1 MLNLA
6 KINKEKKDTKTNRVS
21 KYTISVQ
28 KLCYS
33 LHEYKGSSKK
43 YYPIITLFMLSKN
56 KSVNLQ
62 FPKY

>member
-33 LHEYKGSSKK
+33 QHEYKGSNKK
-43 YYPIITLFMLSKN
+43 ILSHHYFIHAFK
-56 KSVNLQ
+56 K
-62 FPKY
+62 